1 MSKGKEEFIESTLN
15 QYLEQENAHEI
26 SLSDIVDS
34 PEYRELCPTPES
46 CNYEDLK
53 GLLYTFGMDN
63 QFPIQEQHLSH
74 RNWKGVV
81 VTCPR
86 WVGVKRKDH
95 QWVNFMNSV
104 NKFQNN

>member
-15 QYLEQENAHEI
+15 QYLEQDNAHEI

-46 CNYEDLK
+46 CNYEDFK
-53 GLLYTFGMDN
+53 SLLHTFGMDN
-63 QFPIQEQHLSH
+63 DSPIQDQNLAH
-74 RNWKGVV
+74 RNWKGVI

-86 WVGVKRKDH
+86 WVGVKRKDPEWLRFTK
-95 QWVNFMNSV
+95 QASM
-104 NKFQNN
+104 FQNS